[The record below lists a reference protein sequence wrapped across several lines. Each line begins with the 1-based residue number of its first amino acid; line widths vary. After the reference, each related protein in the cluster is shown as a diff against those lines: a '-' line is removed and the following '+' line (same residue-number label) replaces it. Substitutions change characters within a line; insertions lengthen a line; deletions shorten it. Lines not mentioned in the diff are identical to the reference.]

1 MQTRPERVLEMA
13 VHGMLPK
20 NRLGRRLFNK
30 LKIYRGADH
39 PHVAQNP
46 AGTSS
51 DRALKRKD
59 KTAFNQV
66 TSQMAEN
73 KNTIRTT
80 GRRKTAVAGVRLLP
94 GSGTITVNDRSL
106 EVYFPRDTSRMRIL
120 EPFELTET
128 NGHYDVIVSVRGGG
142 IAAQADAVRHGISRA
157 LVTVSEALRPALRKN
172 GMLTR
177 DPREVE
183 RKKYGRH
190 KARKRPQYSK
200 R

>member
-1 MQTRPERVLEMA
+1 MA
-13 VHGMLPK
+13 
-20 NRLGRRLFNK
+20 
-30 LKIYRGADH
+30 
-39 PHVAQNP
+39 NP
-46 AGTSS
+46 
-51 DRALKRKD
+51 R
-59 KTAFNQV
+59 NV
-66 TSQMAEN
+66 
-73 KNTIRTT
+73 IRTT
-80 GRRKTAVAGVRLLP
+80 GRRKTAVASVRLLP
-94 GSGTITVNDRSL
+94 GSGAVTVNDRTL

-128 NGHYDVIVSVRGGG
+128 VGQYDTIVKVSGGG
-142 IAAQADAVRHGISRA
+142 TSAQADAVRLGISRA
-157 LVTVSEALRPALRKN
+157 LVEIAEALRPALRKN